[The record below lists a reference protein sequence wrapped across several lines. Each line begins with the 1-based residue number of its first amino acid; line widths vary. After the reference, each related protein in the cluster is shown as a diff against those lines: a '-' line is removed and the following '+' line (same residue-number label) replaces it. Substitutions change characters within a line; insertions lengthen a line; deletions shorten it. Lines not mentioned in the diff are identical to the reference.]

1 MEYTYFM
8 HLKKLG
14 LYLFV
19 LFSFLGLSASQVLAN
34 TGFVPGNIWY
44 SKDPFEE
51 GDKIKI
57 YTVIFNSEVQEFSG
71 TVAFYDETTLLG
83 KKSFSVPAREVKDV
97 SIDWTVTLGEHK
109 IYGKIENAKYT
120 SADGKQENV
129 TIAGNTT
136 EESSRD
142 VKKKIIIQTKSSE
155 EKEELNS
162 IEKFGE
168 TVIDKT
174 PSIIKTPIS
183 SGIDTLESFRGDT
196 ASNIKDR
203 KAEVV
208 KQIQIIEEKNKLPET
223 QKKEGED
230 DSTVARPLKQ
240 AHLFFL
246 KVADFIFSNKL
257 VYYSIF
263 FLVLFYMARRVYYLF
278 VD

>member
-1 MEYTYFM
+1 MYLKIFLVYF
-8 HLKKLG
+8 
-14 LYLFV
+14 FV
-19 LFSFLGLSASQVLAN
+19 ILSFLGLTTSQVEAS

-57 YTVIFNSEVQEFSG
+57 YTVIFNSETEEFSG

-83 KKSFSVPAREVKDV
+83 KKAFSVPARGVKDV
-97 SIDWTVTLGEHK
+97 SIDWTVAVGDHK

-142 VKKKIIIQTKSSE
+142 VKKKIIIQAKNQDA
-155 EKEELNS
+155 EKGLTS
-162 IEKFGE
+162 VEKFGE

-174 PSIIKTPIS
+174 PSIIKTPIA
-183 SGIDTLESFRGDT
+183 SGIDTLEGFRGNT
-196 ASNIKDR
+196 ASNIKDK
-203 KAEVV
+203 KAEVT
-208 KQIQIIEEKNKLPET
+208 KQIQTIEDKDKQPET
-223 QKKEGED
+223 KNKEGEE

-246 KVADFIFSNKL
+246 KVADFVFSNKL

-263 FLVLFYMARRVYYLF
+263 FLILFYMARRVYYLF
-278 VD
+278 VN